1 VAVVA
6 PASLNGDSRR
16 LPEGKNPQR
25 CHHQGEHSANC
36 PKKSN
41 QPPSHRPHLTPT
53 TPPRARDHGA
63 SRAAFPSH
71 P

>member
-1 VAVVA
+1 
-6 PASLNGDSRR
+6 L
-16 LPEGKNPQR
+16 KN
-25 CHHQGEHSANC
+25 SALH
-36 PKKSN
+36 PLD
-41 QPPSHRPHLTPT
+41 LTPT